1 MARLVFGMNL
11 SLDGYVD
18 HEAFAPDPELF
29 RHWTAQ
35 VAGLTGSIYGR
46 TLYEIM
52 QYWDEDQPGWEAD
65 EHKFAAAWRRMRKW
79 VVSTTLAEV
88 GPNAVLIRGDVEGA
102 IRKLKAE
109 EPGEIDLGGPVL
121 AAWAGE
127 RGLIDEYRLYYQ
139 PVVLGQG
146 APFFAGPPPELL
158 VSAVDR
164 IGAGTV
170 RVTCVP
176 V

>member
-18 HEAFAPDPELF
+18 HEGFAPDAELF
-29 RHWTAQ
+29 RHWIDH

-46 TLYEIM
+46 NLYEIM
-52 QYWDEDQPGWEAD
+52 QYWDEDQSGWDAD
-65 EHKFAAAWRRMRKW
+65 ERAFALAWRRMRKW
-79 VVSTTLAEV
+79 VVSTTLDEV
-88 GPNAVLIRGDVEGA
+88 GPNAVLLQGDVEGA
-102 IRKLKAE
+102 IRKLKAD

-127 RGLIDEYRLYYQ
+127 LGLIDEYRLYYH

-146 APFFAGPPPELL
+146 APFFAGPPPELQL
-158 VSAVDR
+158 TGTDR
-164 IGAGTV
+164 IGATTV

-176 V
+176 A